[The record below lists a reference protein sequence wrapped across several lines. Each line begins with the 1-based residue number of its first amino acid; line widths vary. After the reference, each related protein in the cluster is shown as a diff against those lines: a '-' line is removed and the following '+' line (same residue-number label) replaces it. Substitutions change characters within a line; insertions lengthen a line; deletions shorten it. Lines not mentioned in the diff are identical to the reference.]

1 MSMEDAPTN
10 APMAP
15 RDSTRTSPS
24 TDQLKV
30 RRRLSMVDDSPG
42 QRFVANLWTEM
53 QNDVK
58 ETTDVD
64 TSQQREAALLAEA
77 QTATLERRRQLLAE
91 VNRIREERTAT
102 LREERSVDLYAETE
116 LSVPHIATGNLAGG
130 DTDWMLDEDDEDEPG
145 VARTMAAAASVWYRQ
160 VPDFVRADREEF
172 AMQAQGAARHYASAH
187 ISHLDSAMDTFLRRV
202 AFMNRTAAD
211 DLPDEVETICNKTKM
226 GPTGNTL
233 YCTLPKG
240 HDEGHDFSKERKTS
254 SIPLGTR
261 LSWNP
266 FLAADLKEQDE
277 DTPPLDWSAEA
288 PNTNHV
294 NEVDH
299 EVEATDPAD
308 VPYDVPFDNFGAP
321 VHPLNAPAVAEEG
334 ERVPMPGLG
343 EAVSKLGS
351 NATAEQI
358 LAALTQKR
366 TANEITDPQHVFTLN
381 PDDPDWIGNFTDDA
395 IDENIRYWSSD
406 EGKNTQPNLPGYD
419 TATLKMFQDEK
430 ARRQGSKRTAG
441 ITYDGIEY
449 GTGITDGPS
458 RCIRCGNQ
466 FDQPIE
472 AWVNG
477 ASNPNILCRWCGL
490 DIERGATASKTA
502 ADGNTCS
509 VCGDSITRDPEGED
523 NRTWHHTN
531 GTSHDHEAKP
541 SGGDKES
548 ARTAAKV
555 AGDVPPEFLEQQ
567 KKKGDGD
574 EDDEDADK
582 KPWEKDSARTA
593 GVYCKDHD
601 VWVGDGNADTHG
613 GCSKEQRATDKTK
626 DASRNTASSAKTA
639 TDGDENTEEGKV
651 EGEVETR
658 EPDNSTMF
666 PWNLPA
672 EGADTPQGAA
682 DTAGETPPYEKSS
695 GRTAADDYALECYS
709 CGKKGT
715 NDDFGYGNN
724 RKCPSCGSSEV
735 HSPDAHDNWK
745 SSATVGDRQ
754 ALAAFR
760 ARVAANTRGRHP
772 FGRTAADGSIDNV
785 SGLSGPLKSIFGNED
800 WYDEWGATMSCLWA
814 LAEAMAAKGGRAP
827 VDHDF
832 GAGGTPTEDEIMDD
846 PEGEHTLAADVLS
859 ALNSGEVSMADLD
872 AATRALDAHA
882 DQLKAAGKDY

>member
-1 MSMEDAPTN
+1 
-10 APMAP
+10 
-15 RDSTRTSPS
+15 
-24 TDQLKV
+24 
-30 RRRLSMVDDSPG
+30 
-42 QRFVANLWTEM
+42 
-53 QNDVK
+53 
-58 ETTDVD
+58 
-64 TSQQREAALLAEA
+64 LAEA

-145 VARTMAAAASVWYRQ
+145 VARTMAAAAAVWYRQ
-160 VPDFVRADREEF
+160 VPDFVKADREEF

-202 AFMNRTAAD
+202 AFLNRTATD
-211 DLPDEVETICNKTKM
+211 DEVKSYDPNCVKCRYSRPGATTTHKDHVQDEKTA
-226 GPTGNTL
+226 
-233 YCTLPKG
+233 
-240 HDEGHDFSKERKTS
+240 SVA
-254 SIPLGTR
+254 LGTR

-343 EAVSKLGS
+343 EAVSRKTAAGAARIIADTP
-351 NATAEQI
+351 NAFGNGTIFPAGTVVTVEGFDQ
-358 LAALTQKR
+358 
-366 TANEITDPQHVFTLN
+366 LN
-381 PDDPDWIGNFTDDA
+381 PGHTIVYTDGMRGSVPDDA
-395 IDENIRYWSSD
+395 IEYGGYQDDGEFHVGSKTAATWVPTRTGADPEGEWRLDDLQHTATVWSEFDSENTWHWEVIDAQGWGTRD
-406 EGKNTQPNLPGYD
+406 PNLWN
-419 TATLKMFQDEK
+419 
-430 ARRQGSKRTAG
+430 
-441 ITYDGIEY
+441 
-449 GTGITDGPS
+449 GTRG
-458 RCIRCGNQ
+458 
-466 FDQPIE
+466 
-472 AWVNG
+472 G
-477 ASNPNILCRWCGL
+477 ASMQGVASSKEDAQAAAERALEQMKLDTYGDQSQSFASKTAADDGLYQHTTCKWCGKDCGTWDAL
-490 DIERGATASKTA
+490 QYHINGEHPLAGSGKPGDPALASRTA

-601 VWVGDGNADTHG
+601 VWVGDGNADTHA

-814 LAEAMAAKGGRAP
+814 IAEAMAAKGGRAP

-832 GAGGTPTEDEIMDD
+832 GAGGAPTEDEIMDD
-846 PEGEHTLAADVLS
+846 PDGEHTLAADVLS